1 MAWVRPWERSPATCR
16 ACSSLLG
23 WMGMV
28 VIATTAAEQ
37 CICLGELWSL
47 LDATRWRG
55 LQQLGSSFQQLL
67 VVASTNIFRWATTRR
82 VPRPWF
88 GSSVGGAPA
97 RYFSYAYLP
106 LPTSPGL
113 VTLAC
118 GTISFCYRP
127 CNFCT
132 VERRRRR
139 RLLSGHDRLRV
150 PPSAFYPCLER
161 PPSRT
166 SRAVFHIPPSTPRR
180 IHRNG
185 CHHHWRTTRSPH
197 LKIQSH

>member
-1 MAWVRPWERSPATCR
+1 
-16 ACSSLLG
+16 
-23 WMGMV
+23 MV

-113 VTLAC
+113 VTHTTHGAHLNTQGVGLSPYQRYRYSLSCCTQGA
-118 GTISFCYRP
+118 SAVRYRP
-127 CNFCT
+127 P
-132 VERRRRR
+132 
-139 RLLSGHDRLRV
+139 SGTCGAGTD
-150 PPSAFYPCLER
+150 PPSA
-161 PPSRT
+161 PPVHGALRCSMAGRT
-166 SRAVFHIPPSTPRR
+166 RGVV
-180 IHRNG
+180 
-185 CHHHWRTTRSPH
+185 
-197 LKIQSH
+197 